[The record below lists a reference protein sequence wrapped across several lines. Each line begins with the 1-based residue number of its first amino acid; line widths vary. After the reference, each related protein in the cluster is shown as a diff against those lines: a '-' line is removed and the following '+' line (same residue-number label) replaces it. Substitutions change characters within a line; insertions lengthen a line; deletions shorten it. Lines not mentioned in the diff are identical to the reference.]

1 MFLNQVFEFSM
12 VLNEKKFQEVL
23 SMSHVNA
30 EEWDEEK
37 EEYLDDSM
45 AEKGIMIRYRDSQY
59 KKKVFLIYNLQWKQ
73 VDETS
78 KVNKIVGNLEKC
90 IREYFSYK
98 YKLNDFKLSGM
109 LLANDINVGQQ
120 ETVNEYLKVFRRI
133 GKVKNF
139 TVADLE
145 NLEKKQYFYLR
156 GNSNSIMFLAY
167 NMGAVIQEYHKE
179 MGTGG
184 KKAKSAVKETK
195 GILRLEVRLDKPK
208 AIRMYAASDDLAECM
223 KELLRESQNIFLDVL
238 RQVIPFGD
246 YYKKDKAFEII
257 QERVKDKMLRRKML
271 RLAALIPE
279 KKSLYLA
286 QKTMSCNRD
295 MDKIMNG
302 FVKINLSPVTISKR
316 QDMKYMKNIYD
327 FLFDE

>member
-37 EEYLDDSM
+37 EEYLDNSM

-78 KVNKIVGNLEKC
+78 KANKIVGNLDKC

-109 LLANDINVGQQ
+109 LLANDIDVGEQ

-139 TVADLE
+139 TVADLG

-156 GNSNSIMFLAY
+156 GNSNSIMFLVY

-208 AIRMYAASDDLAECM
+208 AIRMYAASEDTAECM
-223 KELLRESQNIFLDVL
+223 KELLKERQSIFLDVL

-257 QERVKDKMLRRKML
+257 QERVKDKVLRRKML

-302 FVKINLSPVTISKR
+302 FAKINLSPVTISKR